1 MATACADWRDP
12 LALYNAAQIRAVE
25 SAVFAATAPHTLMQ
39 RAGAAV
45 ARVALSRLSDVKSET
60 RLLVAAGP
68 GNNGGDAMVAAAL
81 LAQQR
86 LSVTVILL
94 ADQSAL
100 PEDAQQAFQLATQ
113 NGVAFATSL
122 HEVSQTS
129 WALAIDGM
137 FGIGLTRPLSGL
149 YAEMAGFLNRLDCP
163 VLAID
168 VPSGLDADNGSV
180 VGPDGMAVCADATIT
195 FIGDKPGLHTL
206 HGRDCAG
213 EVIVNDLDIDP
224 YLFPTPAARL
234 NSPVFFRH
242 LSRPRLHASHKGSY
256 GDLHVIGG
264 ADGMSGAVIL
274 AARMALMA
282 GAGRVFAGFAGTAP
296 AYDSLH
302 PELMCR
308 QAEKLPLDR
317 GAIVIGPGLGTSRNA
332 NDLLGSALSSSLPLV
347 IDADG
352 LNLIAAETPLQIRL
366 AQRGAPTLLTP
377 HPLEAARLLQ
387 TEVDGI
393 QADRLSA
400 AHAIARRYDST
411 VILKGSGSI
420 IARRDELAIINN
432 TGNPALATAGSGDVL
447 AGLCGGLLAQ
457 GWPVWEC
464 ALAATWLHG
473 RAAEYMVS
481 AGTGPMGATA
491 SELLPWIRTALNDM
505 AQGGGQTVA

>member
-1 MATACADWRDP
+1 MATACADRRDP
-12 LALYNAAQIRAVE
+12 LALYSVAQIRAIE
-25 SAVFAATAPHTLMQ
+25 SAALAAAAPGTLMQ

-45 ARVALSRLSDVKSET
+45 ARVALSKLSDITAET

-68 GNNGGDAMVAAAL
+68 GNNGGDALVAAAL

-86 LSVTVILL
+86 LSVTVMLF
-94 ADQSAL
+94 ADKNSLPGDAGEALRQAKQS
-100 PEDAQQAFQLATQ
+100 
-113 NGVAFATSL
+113 GVTFATSIS
-122 HEVSQTS
+122 EVSQSS

-137 FGIGLTRPLSGL
+137 FGIGLTRPLQGP
-149 YAEMAGFLNRLDCP
+149 YAEMASLLNRLDCP

-168 VPSGLDADNGSV
+168 VPSGLDADTGSV
-180 VGPDGMAVCADATIT
+180 VGPEGIAVCADATLT

-206 HGRDCAG
+206 HGRDSAG
-213 EVIVNDLDIDP
+213 EVITNDLDIDAS
-224 YLFPTPAARL
+224 LFPAPVARL
-234 NSPVFFRH
+234 NSPASFRH
-242 LSRPRLHASHKGSY
+242 LPRPRLHASHKGSY

-282 GAGRVFAGFAGTAP
+282 GAGRVYAGFAGTAP

-308 QAEKLPLDR
+308 QAEKLSLDR
-317 GAIVIGPGLGTSRNA
+317 GAIVIGPGLGMSRDA
-332 NDLLGSALSSSLPLV
+332 NDLLGNALSSSLPLV

-352 LNLIAAETPLQIRL
+352 LNLIAAEAPLQTRL
-366 AQRGAPTLLTP
+366 AQRSAPTLLTP
-377 HPLEAARLLQ
+377 HPLESARLLQ
-387 TEVDGI
+387 TNVDVI
-393 QADRLSA
+393 QADRLGA
-400 AHAIARRYDST
+400 ANAIAQRYHCT

-420 IARRDELAIINN
+420 IARPDELAVINN
-432 TGNPALATAGSGDVL
+432 TGNAALATAGSGDVL

-457 GWPVWEC
+457 SWPVWEC

-473 RAAEYMVS
+473 YAADEMVS

-491 SELLPWIRTALNDM
+491 SELLPWIRIALNDIPRGRSQ
-505 AQGGGQTVA
+505 AVA